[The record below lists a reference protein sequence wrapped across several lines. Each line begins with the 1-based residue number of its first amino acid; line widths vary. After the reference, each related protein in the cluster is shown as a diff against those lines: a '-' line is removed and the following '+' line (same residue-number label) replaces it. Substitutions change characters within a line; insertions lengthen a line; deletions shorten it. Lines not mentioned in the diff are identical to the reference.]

1 MDFRDLYDERIRRF
15 LCCLIVFLILLFIVN
30 DGNILKDGRDE
41 RKYLQR
47 KYNEL
52 KFFLK
57 IKYIN

>member
-15 LCCLIVFLILLFIVN
+15 LCCLIVFLILLFIMN

-52 KFFLK
+52 
-57 IKYIN
+57 

>member
-1 MDFRDLYDERIRRF
+1 MDFKDLCDERIRRL

-52 KFFLK
+52 
-57 IKYIN
+57 